1 MILIPA
7 IDLQAGRCVRLRQGE
22 FDKVTQFDMLPIDR
36 ASYFAELGAKR
47 LHVVDLDGA
56 KIGTMQQLPLICA
69 MQNTGITVQAGGG
82 IRSLEQAR
90 TCFSAGISFLVL
102 GSIAII
108 NPTLT
113 TQIINEISPQNII
126 LALDI
131 RMENKIPLPA
141 THGWQTT
148 STMNLWEVVSFYQ
161 QLGITQIL
169 CTDIA
174 YDGMMQGP
182 NFDLYQ
188 EAVERFPNIA
198 WQASGGIRH
207 QDDIN
212 RLQKLGIKAAILGL
226 TMYQDVFNL
235 KSILSSPVTPME

>member
-7 IDLQAGRCVRLRQGE
+7 IDLQAGRCVRLRQGQ
-22 FDKVTQFDMLPIDR
+22 FDQVTQFDISPIER
-36 ASYFAELGAKR
+36 ASYFSKLGAKR

-56 KIGTMQQLPLICA
+56 KTGTMQQLSLICA
-69 MQNTGITVQAGGG
+69 MQNRGITVQAGGG
-82 IRSLEQAR
+82 IRSLEQAKI
-90 TCFSAGISFLVL
+90 CFSAGISLLVI
-102 GSIAII
+102 GSIAITD
-108 NPTLT
+108 PALT
-113 TQIINEISPQNII
+113 AQIINEISPQNII

-131 RMENKIPLPA
+131 RMKNNIPLPA

-148 STMNLWEVVSFYQ
+148 STMNLWEVASYYQ

-182 NFDLYQ
+182 SFDLYK

-207 QDDIN
+207 QDD
-212 RLQKLGIKAAILGL
+212 LTKLHALGIKAAILGL
-226 TMYQDVFNL
+226 TMYQDAFNL
-235 KSILSSPVTPME
+235 KSMLSNPVMTTE